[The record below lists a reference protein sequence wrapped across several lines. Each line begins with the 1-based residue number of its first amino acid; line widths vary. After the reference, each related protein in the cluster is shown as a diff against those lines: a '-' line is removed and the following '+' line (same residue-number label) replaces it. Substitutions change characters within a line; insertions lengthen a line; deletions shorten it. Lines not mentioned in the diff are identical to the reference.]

1 MMNHSLS
8 TATANPQLPEHAAP
22 DHTLGHRG
30 YEDLLLSGPAE
41 LFRRLPS
48 FDLHSSRNNGVIF
61 ICSPNDTS
69 SSSSSSSSSLSRAIL
84 RTKLKGCCRHVVA
97 ARKKADDDVSLEACV
112 ALADEQATDGL
123 LRL

>member
-1 MMNHSLS
+1 MVNHSLS
-8 TATANPQLPEHAAP
+8 TATTNPQLPEHAAP
-22 DHTLGHRG
+22 DLLGHRS
-30 YEDLLLSGPAE
+30 YKDLQLSGPTE

-48 FDLHSSRNNGVIF
+48 FDLHSSRNNGVLF
-61 ICSPNDTS
+61 ICSPNDT
-69 SSSSSSSSSLSRAIL
+69 SSSSSLSRAIL

-97 ARKKADDDVSLEACV
+97 AGKQADDDVSLEACV